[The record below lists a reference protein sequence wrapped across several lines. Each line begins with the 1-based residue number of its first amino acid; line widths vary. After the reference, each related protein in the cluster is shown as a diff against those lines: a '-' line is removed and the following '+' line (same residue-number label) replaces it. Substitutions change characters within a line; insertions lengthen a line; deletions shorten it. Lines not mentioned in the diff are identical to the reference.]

1 MVGVC
6 ERPPAA
12 DGDQARVAVFREDH
26 GCPLPRASAQ
36 RPGFS
41 RRLGVQVRSSGAY
54 EANMLRMFD
63 KDDQQ
68 ETVMVWPSARLLSL
82 DEPMLMILGRDARQQ
97 AVTS

>member
-1 MVGVC
+1 
-6 ERPPAA
+6 
-12 DGDQARVAVFREDH
+12 
-26 GCPLPRASAQ
+26 
-36 RPGFS
+36 
-41 RRLGVQVRSSGAY
+41 
-54 EANMLRMFD
+54 MLRMFD